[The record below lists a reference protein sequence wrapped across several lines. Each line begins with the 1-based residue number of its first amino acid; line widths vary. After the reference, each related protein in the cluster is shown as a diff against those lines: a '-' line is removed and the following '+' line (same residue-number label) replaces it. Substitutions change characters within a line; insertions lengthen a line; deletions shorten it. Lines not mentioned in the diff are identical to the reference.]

1 MSKKFRKVLAA
12 ILAGTMVLGS
22 GVVANA
28 AEGAKGEAKGTGDLD
43 YAKEQ
48 DIFNVVLPT
57 SAGTQFNY
65 ILNPTDVIGDTDH
78 AKYASASFVDG
89 KTMYFRNQ
97 PASGSDIATY
107 SDVSDP
113 ITAYSKSTMDV
124 QIKVK
129 AKVATPSGIDIAAS
143 YQTDVAGS
151 AASAT
156 ATPSIYLG
164 LMASGSTPGA
174 STPITIAGIEDTATL
189 SNANRYYE
197 VVYATDSKTYK
208 KQLNATGSNAKE
220 EDGFDGIFDSHSFM
234 LTGSCNPDGKW
245 ADVDM
250 KDLPEVTLVW
260 TIDKPENAATS
271 SPITF
276 TNTGDITVT
285 GLTAAKN
292 FAHKMTLSWGDTV
305 SDNLDSDPN
314 MSWDITQWS
323 EANGG
328 TLKFKLSNGWVSG
341 LSGELVTVTVY
352 LTDGSTLTAT
362 TQF

>member
-65 ILNPTDVIGDTDH
+65 ILNPTDVIGETDH

-107 SDVSDP
+107 SDTSDP

-129 AKVATPSGIDIAAS
+129 ASVATPSGIEVAPAAHNA
-143 YQTDVAGS
+143 VAGS

-164 LMASGSTPGA
+164 LVASGSNTTA
-174 STPITIAGIEDTATL
+174 ITIAGIEDTATL
-189 SNANRYYE
+189 SDANDYYE

-234 LTGSCNPDGKW
+234 LTGTCNPDGKW

-260 TIDKPENAATS
+260 TIDKPENAATG

-292 FAHKMTLSWGDTV
+292 FAHKMTLSWGNTT

-314 MSWDITQWS
+314 MAWDITQWS

-362 TQF
+362 AQF